1 MRLSSSLAMI
11 ALIGAATVPEIAIAQ
26 CSQWARFSDYRLE
39 QSNRAIVTLSR
50 IMHSNSPGRH
60 SAQHFSGTARV
71 GDSLGR
77 VSGTLAPS
85 GNLQFTITW
94 DRHFSG
100 GHIIP
105 NNPIVGTYSA
115 FVDASRRGAVT
126 NGRTSGGGQT
136 AFWFGPDIP
145 CLR

>member
-1 MRLSSSLAMI
+1 MVIRLSSSLAMI
-11 ALIGAATVPEIAIAQ
+11 ALIGAAAIPEIAVAQ
-26 CSQWARFSDYRLE
+26 CSRWAPFSNYRLE
-39 QSNRAIVTLSR
+39 QSNRAIVSLTN
-50 IMHSNSPGRH
+50 IAHSNSAGRH
-60 SAQHFSGTARV
+60 PAQHFSGNARV

-100 GHIIP
+100 RHIVP
-105 NNPIVGTYSA
+105 NHPIVGTYSA
-115 FVDASRRGAVT
+115 FVMRSGVVT
-126 NGRTSGGGQT
+126 NGRASGGGQT
-136 AFWFGPDIP
+136 AFWFGSSIP